1 MAFIETRFPDDI
13 SLGATGGPG
22 FDTEVITVNSGS
34 EQRNSIWQDARGMWD
49 VSHGVRS
56 DTQLA
61 TLIAFFRVVK
71 GRAKG
76 FRFKDWQDYRVTT
89 SNGVMGSAGVGD
101 GTPAYQ
107 LQKTYTLAGNTEYR
121 EITKPVS
128 GSTAVYR
135 GGVLKT
141 AGAGAGNYALDTTT
155 GIVTW
160 VADASSNASSI
171 TVGATTQVVL
181 AANPGTLIA
190 GQKLYLSGFAG
201 AHAADVNSLAHT
213 INSVTGSGPYT
224 FTLATNTAG
233 RTITLGTG
241 AGKKYPQASE
251 ALTWSGDFDVPCRFD
266 TDQMRT
272 SILTSW
278 LHSWGNIP
286 VVETRDIV

>member
-13 SLGATGGPG
+13 SLGAVGGPG

-34 EQRNSIWQDARGMWD
+34 EQRNAIWQDARGTWD
-49 VSHGVRS
+49 VSHGVRT

-61 TLIAFFRVVK
+61 TLIAFFRVMG

-76 FRFKDWQDYRVTT
+76 FRFKDWQDYAVTV
-89 SNGVMGSAGVGD
+89 SNGLLGTAGIGD
-101 GTPAYQ
+101 GTPAFQ
-107 LQKTYTLAGNTEYR
+107 LHKSYTTAANTHYR

-135 GGVLKT
+135 GGVAQT
-141 AGAGAGNYALDTTT
+141 EGAGAGNYALSTTT
-155 GIVTW
+155 GIVTF
-160 VADASSNASSI
+160 VADASSNASAV
-171 TVGATTQVVL
+171 TVGATTQVTI

-190 GQKLYLSGFAG
+190 GQKLYLSGFTG
-201 AHAADVNSLAHT
+201 AHAADLNSLAHT
-213 INSVTGSGPYT
+213 INSVSGAGPYV

-233 RTITLGTG
+233 RTITVGSGVG
-241 AGKKYPQASE
+241 AKYPQATE
-251 ALTWSGDFDVPCRFD
+251 TLTWAGEFDVPVRFD

-272 SILTSW
+272 AILTSW

-286 VVETRDIV
+286 VVEIRDIA